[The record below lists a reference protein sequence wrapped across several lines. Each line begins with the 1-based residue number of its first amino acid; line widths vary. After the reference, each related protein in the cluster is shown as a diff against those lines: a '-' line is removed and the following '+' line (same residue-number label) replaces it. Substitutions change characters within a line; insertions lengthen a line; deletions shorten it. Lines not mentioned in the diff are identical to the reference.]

1 MIARGLVVFDV
12 AFDDV
17 GRDFL
22 VVFYL
27 VFVAG
32 DPVAF
37 LVVAV
42 FVEGDGEFGFVGVF
56 VIVEEGG
63 ADGFVVLVIL
73 VADFLHFVAFG
84 VEDNG
89 FVDVVVFA
97 IDEEFAA
104 EDIVF
109 MVVVAELAE
118 TALGVVFVKDA
129 AFDLAFFVLDVDLG
143 EDKVGIVEVVGAA
156 DDVFVGV
163 EDMLEGD
170 ETEVVVFIFCAEN
183 HVLLVGEVRLAAA
196 LTFLVIY
203 GFEAL
208 EDASASGVVGTSVG
222 FVHDGEDVLHL
233 AVETVALAVGELL
246 GQTLVGFLRCIG
258 PALDGL
264 VGAVVD
270 AAAQIIVVLCSQT
283 AGQTQE

>member
-37 LVVAV
+37 LVIAV
-42 FVEGDGEFGFVGVF
+42 FVEGDGEFGFVGIL

-63 ADGFVVLVIL
+63 ADGFVVFVVL
-73 VADFLHFVAFG
+73 VADFLHFVALG

-104 EDIVF
+104 EDVVL

-143 EDKVGIVEVVGAA
+143 DGRVGIVEVVGAA
-156 DDVFVGV
+156 DDVFVRV

-196 LTFLVIY
+196 LTFLVVD
-203 GFEAL
+203 GFEAF
-208 EDASASGVVGTSVG
+208 EDAAAAGVVGTVVG
-222 FVHDGEDVLHL
+222 LVHHRHDVFHFT
-233 AVETVALAVGELL
+233 VESVALAVGELV
-246 GQTLVGFLRCIG
+246 GHALVIFLRSVG
-258 PALDGL
+258 PTLHSL

-270 AAAQIIVVLCSQT
+270 AT
-283 AGQTQE
+283 A

>member
-1 MIARGLVVFDV
+1 MIASGLVVFDV

-17 GRDFL
+17 GGDFL

-42 FVEGDGEFGFVGVF
+42 FVNGDGKFGFVGILV
-56 VIVEEGG
+56 VVEEGG
-63 ADGFVVLVIL
+63 ADGLVVFVVL
-73 VADFLHFVAFG
+73 VADFLHFVALG
-84 VEDNG
+84 VEDDS

-104 EDIVF
+104 EDVVF

-118 TALGVVFVKDA
+118 TALGIVFVEDA

-143 EDKVGIVEVVGAA
+143 EDKVGIVEVIGAA

-170 ETEVVVFIFCAEN
+170 EAEVVVFVFSAEN
-183 HVLLVGEVRLAAA
+183 HVLLVGEVGLAAA
-196 LTFLVIY
+196 LPFLVVD
-203 GFEAL
+203 GFEAF
-208 EDASASGVVGTSVG
+208 EDAAAAGVVGAVVG
-222 FVHDGEDVLHL
+222 FVHDREDVFDFTME
-233 AVETVALAVGELL
+233 AVALAVGELV
-246 GQTLVGFLRCIG
+246 GHTLVIFLRSVG
-258 PALDGL
+258 PTLDGL

-270 AAAQIIVVLCSQT
+270 AT
-283 AGQTQE
+283 A